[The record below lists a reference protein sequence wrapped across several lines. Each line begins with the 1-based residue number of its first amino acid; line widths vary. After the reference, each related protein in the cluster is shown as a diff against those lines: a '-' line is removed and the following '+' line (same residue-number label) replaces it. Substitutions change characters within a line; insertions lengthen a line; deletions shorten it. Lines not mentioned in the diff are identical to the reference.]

1 MRALVPLCIFLPGK
15 ICFVAYFNFGVLKLP
30 WMPDNETQRL
40 VEEDMGAAK
49 TLTKADFSRHLMER
63 LELTKKDADL
73 LVSTFFKSIVSA
85 LGSGE
90 GVEMRGFGSFRPRS
104 RKPRAGRNP
113 RNGESV
119 QVPSKRVAY
128 FKLGKELRAK
138 LVDGQS
144 GQAI

>member
-1 MRALVPLCIFLPGK
+1 M
-15 ICFVAYFNFGVLKLP
+15 
-30 WMPDNETQRL
+30 D
-40 VEEDMGAAK
+40 
-49 TLTKADFSRHLMER
+49 R

-73 LVSTFFKSIVSA
+73 LVAIFFNSIVAA

-90 GVEMRGFGSFRPRS
+90 GVEMRGFGSFRLRS

-138 LVDGQS
+138 MIDGQS
-144 GQAI
+144 GGAI

>member
-1 MRALVPLCIFLPGK
+1 L
-15 ICFVAYFNFGVLKLP
+15 NFRVLKLP
-30 WMPDNETQRL
+30 WVPDNKIRCLE
-40 VEEDMGAAK
+40 EEDMGTAR
-49 TLTKADFSRHLMER
+49 TLTKADLSRHLMDR

-73 LVSTFFKSIVSA
+73 LVSTFFNSIASA

-90 GVEMRGFGSFRPRS
+90 GVEMRGFGSFRLRS

-128 FKLGKELRAK
+128 FKLGKELRAR
-138 LVDGQS
+138 LVDGQN
-144 GQAI
+144 GETV